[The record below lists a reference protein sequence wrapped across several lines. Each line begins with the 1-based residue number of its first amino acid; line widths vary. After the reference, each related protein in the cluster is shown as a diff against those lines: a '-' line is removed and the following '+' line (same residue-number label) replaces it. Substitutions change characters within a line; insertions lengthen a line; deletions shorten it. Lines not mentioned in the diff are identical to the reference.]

1 MGAFFSKQEP
11 SPPPSQEFDQPWR
24 TMPWGK
30 NDLEKKLRDF
40 RLNQPNIRFVRI
52 LLIGETGAGKSSFIN
67 SVNNAFQKR
76 ITSGALANTAI
87 YGESFTKTYETHYIE
102 GEDGSLLPF
111 AFNDVMGFE
120 KSEAGVTTQD
130 LKRALHGFLPE
141 GYNFEKAS
149 SSCVQDSCYRSN
161 PSLEEQTFCVV
172 NIIAAD
178 KVSMMDDSLINKM
191 KNIRK
196 AAAELKLPQV
206 IIMTRPDIICPLVK
220 GDVRKVYTSKK
231 IKEKMQICSHLLGI
245 PVNHIFPVKN
255 YHEEMDTDDDTD
267 ALIFKA
273 LDQIVNI
280 ACDVLKKKSSNSGD
294 KPK

>member
-11 SPPPSQEFDQPWR
+11 SPPPSPEFDKPWR

-40 RLNQPNIRFVRI
+40 RLNQPNIQFVRI
-52 LLIGETGAGKSSFIN
+52 LLVGDTGAGTSSFIN

-76 ITSGALANTAI
+76 ITSGALVNTAVR
-87 YGESFTKTYETHYIE
+87 GKSFTKTYETHYIE

-111 AFNDVMGFE
+111 AFNDVMGFQAN
-120 KSEAGVTTQD
+120 EAGALSVD
-130 LKRALHGFLPE
+130 LIRALRGVLPE
-141 GYNFEKAS
+141 GYNFQKAS
-149 SSCVQDSCYRSN
+149 SCCVQDSCYRSN

-178 KVSMMDDSLINKM
+178 KVSMMNDSVINKM
-191 KNIRK
+191 KNIRE

-206 IIMTRPDIICPLVK
+206 IIMTRPDLACPLVK

-231 IKEKMQICSHLLGI
+231 IKEKMEMCSHLLGI
-245 PVNHIFPVKN
+245 PMSHIFPVKN
-255 YHEEMDTDDDTD
+255 YHEEMDTDDDID

-280 ACDVLKKKSSNSGD
+280 ACDALKKKSSNSGD